1 MGLFPFYS
9 SCLPNIYLSLYR
21 RCHCQMEGGCAQVKM
36 LSLEQRCEEEGSA
49 LIEPRCKGRWESDC
63 LCSKQSASD
72 WLKIWSSNWKVIKMR
87 TGFVNKVPLS
97 YQEQCVVA
105 LKSWVLIKFCIC
117 GFIYSFMSNCNLTAL
132 LLEAL
137 AGDQKD
143 LIKDCWAVFFPHFA
157 TSLLILLLLFPM
169 VLDNAYALC
178 SALLSIIAKHVG
190 NKKEVFLEAS
200 ITSANSCMKSA
211 SNIKNWSSCVF
222 SKMLLRFGSAV
233 LESYPYLVAWQG
245 QKQLQCDSEDAHAVV
260 GYATQL

>member
-1 MGLFPFYS
+1 LLIRFHFHIRNS
-9 SCLPNIYLSLYR
+9 AWLPWKA
-21 RCHCQMEGGCAQVKM
+21 EF
-36 LSLEQRCEEEGSA
+36 
-49 LIEPRCKGRWESDC
+49 
-63 LCSKQSASD
+63 
-72 WLKIWSSNWKVIKMR
+72 WSSFVFVDLFIHLWVIAISLLYSWRLWLETRR
-87 TGFVNKVPLS
+87 TSLKTA
-97 YQEQCVVA
+97 EQ
-105 LKSWVLIKFCIC
+105 F
-117 GFIYSFMSNCNLTAL
+117 
-132 LLEAL
+132 
-137 AGDQKD
+137 
-143 LIKDCWAVFFPHFA
+143 FFPHFA

>member
-9 SCLPNIYLSLYR
+9 SCLPNIYLSLYG

-143 LIKDCWAVFFPHFA
+143 LIKDCWAVFFSSFCY
-157 TSLLILLLLFPM
+157 FPT
-169 VLDNAYALC
+169 DT
-178 SALLSIIAKHVG
+178 
-190 NKKEVFLEAS
+190 F
-200 ITSANSCMKSA
+200 IT
-211 SNIKNWSSCVF
+211 F
-222 SKMLLRFGSAV
+222 
-233 LESYPYLVAWQG
+233 PYGAWQ
-245 QKQLQCDSEDAHAVV
+245 CICFV
-260 GYATQL
+260 